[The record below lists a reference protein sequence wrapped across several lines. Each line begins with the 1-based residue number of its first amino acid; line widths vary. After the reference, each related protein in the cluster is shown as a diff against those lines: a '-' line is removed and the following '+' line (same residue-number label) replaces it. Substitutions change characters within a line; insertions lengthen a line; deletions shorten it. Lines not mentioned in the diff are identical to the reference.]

1 VGRDSIAQQPF
12 VELFAIA
19 MARAAFNKAAV
30 SCSLGSDDA
39 QSCVMQDVSTT
50 GSPGQFVGQALRKLD
65 KV

>member
-1 VGRDSIAQQPF
+1 
-12 VELFAIA
+12 
-19 MARAAFNKAAV
+19 V